1 MFLSVNSPCW
11 EYFALHGNN
20 KMLIS
25 KVIRKGRLPYQLSV
39 GFKITNFKNLPNYAK
54 SCKTTLRRD
63 FHVFNW
69 EACKSFKFCLNVHWS
84 ESVLYYK
91 KPWVLF
97 WLHNSCRSGRNK
109 LSFHNTALISPPHPL
124 LPRAALSF
132 TVFIVSM
139 YNKVSI

>member
-1 MFLSVNSPCW
+1 MCSFQWIVPAGNTLLSMEIIRCWFQKSFAKEDCLTNKVSDSKSPT
-11 EYFALHGNN
+11 
-20 KMLIS
+20 S
-25 KVIRKGRLPYQLSV
+25 
-39 GFKITNFKNLPNYAK
+39 KNLPNYAK

-63 FHVFNW
+63 FHVFKW

-109 LSFHNTALISPPHPL
+109 LSFHNTALIPPPL

-139 YNKVSI
+139 YNKVSIW